1 MLVNGCFSV
10 WFTLNLCNAADVP
23 SPGTAQR
30 GHVHVREVSVCTT
43 DHQIFVKSP
52 RRFCRRTQSTEQQHC
67 TALRRISSRAVVWQ
81 RMYTVVRIMH
91 GDAPCPNFGSHCK
104 SSMGGSPFD
113 RTRVTSRLQCT
124 GTTAM
129 AAPSALSECGVSV
142 VGSDPLHGADR
153 ALDCGPA
160 YAGRVKVCFSTNP
173 AAESLTTLRGQHR
186 FLSSTTWPWLRA
198 PVSVLFDRSR
208 TQ

>member
-1 MLVNGCFSV
+1 M
-10 WFTLNLCNAADVP
+10 P
-23 SPGTAQR
+23 SG
-30 GHVHVREVSVCTT
+30 GHVHVREVSVCTI
-43 DHQIFVKSP
+43 DHQIFVNSP
-52 RRFCRRTQSTEQQHC
+52 RRFCRRMAELHKAQTASTAPHC
-67 TALRRISSRAVVWQ
+67 TALHSLHSTAKNFITCCGVAT
-81 RMYTVVRIMH
+81 YTVVRIVH
-91 GDAPCPNFGSHCK
+91 GDAPCPNCGSHCK
-104 SSMGGSPFD
+104 SSMGGSPLFD
-113 RTRVTSRLQCT
+113 RARVTSRLQCT

>member
-1 MLVNGCFSV
+1 MVYVELVQCCRCTESR
-10 WFTLNLCNAADVP
+10 D
-23 SPGTAQR
+23 GTAW
-30 GHVHVREVSVCTT
+30 
-43 DHQIFVKSP
+43 P
-52 RRFCRRTQSTEQQHC
+52 RACARSFCVYNRSSNIRKITKKVLPPHTKHRTAALHSTAKNFITC
-67 TALRRISSRAVVWQ
+67 CGVAT
-81 RMYTVVRIMH
+81 YTVVRIVH
-91 GDAPCPNFGSHCK
+91 GDAPCPNCGSHCK
-104 SSMGGSPFD
+104 SSMGGSPLFD
-113 RTRVTSRLQCT
+113 RARVTSRLQCT